1 MAERKSTKGQK
12 TIYKCRTCRTH
23 YPDSESTS
31 ICSFSLM
38 LRAYRR
44 SRNFFFIVFGLTRPG
59 LESTIYH
66 TRDENDN
73 HYTTDAVIL

>member
-44 SRNFFFIVFGLTRPG
+44 SKIFFFYSLWFDPTWARIHDLPHSGR
-59 LESTIYH
+59 E
-66 TRDENDN
+66 R
-73 HYTTDAVIL
+73 